1 MNKCLIGT
9 WKQSCLDALSC
20 TFEFLAFFTGINEP
34 LCEKDVANDMKGI
47 TLGI

>member
-9 WKQSCLDALSC
+9 WKQSSLDALSC
-20 TFEFLAFFTGINEP
+20 TFEFLAFTGINEP
-34 LCEKDVANDMKGI
+34 LWEKDVANDMKGI